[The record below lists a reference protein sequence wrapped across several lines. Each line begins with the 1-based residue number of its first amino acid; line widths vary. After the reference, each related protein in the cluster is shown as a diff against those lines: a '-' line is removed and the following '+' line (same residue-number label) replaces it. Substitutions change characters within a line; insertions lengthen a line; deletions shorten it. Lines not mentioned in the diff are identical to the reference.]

1 MSISGELNIGV
12 TTEALVEQASQV
24 RTASQELEDA
34 FARIRELMEG
44 TSHYWK
50 GEAADAHRE
59 GYRKEQSSIEQI
71 VARYREHVA
80 DLKEMA
86 GVFEDAERRSADLAD
101 GLPTPTI

>member
-80 DLKEMA
+80 DLEKMA
-86 GVFEDAERRSADLAD
+86 GVYQEAESRSADLANE
-101 GLPTPTI
+101 LPTSNI